1 MRFYLNKIK
10 GKVYKKSKSGFIKMG
25 NIATLEAITCK
36 KAKNKGQLTSKG
48 VISNK
53 GNYAKG
59 MVMKISFVKHEL
71 ITLVYEN
78 KFWCLTCSVKQT
90 KMLVLIIYNFI
101 SIILLLNIYKA
112 LYNVTIKLY
121 SYIRN

>member
-1 MRFYLNKIK
+1 MLFYYILLVYQYLTLRFYLNKK
-10 GKVYKKSKSGFIKMG
+10 KLRKVYQKSKSRFIKVG

-78 KFWCLTCSVKQT
+78 KF
-90 KMLVLIIYNFI
+90 
-101 SIILLLNIYKA
+101 
-112 LYNVTIKLY
+112 
-121 SYIRN
+121 

>member
-1 MRFYLNKIK
+1 MELLSFTINVILLYFACLSIFDFEVLFKQK
-10 GKVYKKSKSGFIKMG
+10 KKLSKVYQKSKSRFIKVG
-25 NIATLEAITCK
+25 NIATLETITCK

-71 ITLVYEN
+71 ITLVYVN
-78 KFWCLTCSVKQT
+78 
-90 KMLVLIIYNFI
+90 NF
-101 SIILLLNIYKA
+101 
-112 LYNVTIKLY
+112 
-121 SYIRN
+121 

>member
-1 MRFYLNKIK
+1 
-10 GKVYKKSKSGFIKMG
+10 MG

-71 ITLVYEN
+71 ITLVYVN

-121 SYIRN
+121 SYT